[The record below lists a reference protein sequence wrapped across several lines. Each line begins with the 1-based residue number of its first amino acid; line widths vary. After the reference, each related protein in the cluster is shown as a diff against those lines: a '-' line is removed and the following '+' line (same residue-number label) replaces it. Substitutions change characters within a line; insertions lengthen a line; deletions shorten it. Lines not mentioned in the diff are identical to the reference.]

1 MKNMKVRT
9 KMLSGFI
16 VVTMIGLILG
26 IAGIVSILMIKSLS
40 DESHLL
46 QRAGDGA
53 STALNAHYVWRHGI
67 TMAVFTES
75 DFTGSLDPNTC
86 ALGRWLESDEAKS
99 VTDPVVLDLLKRVE
113 DPHHYIHTEASVVIG
128 YIEAGDLSAA
138 EDMLMS
144 TLLPR
149 TQEVI
154 SLLTEVQERFNVMA
168 EEESQ
173 QIADLQI
180 VFIIII
186 VSLIAVSVAI
196 SIFLALYISGLIAKP
211 LNVLSAFMKRA
222 GTTGDISLSK
232 DDIENIDKF
241 ARNKDEIGQTIG
253 NAAKFIEHIIKTS
266 DELESV
272 AEGDLTVHI
281 GILSDK
287 DILGTSIQNTVSKLN
302 DMFGEINAATRQV
315 STGSKQIAD
324 GAQALASGSTQQ
336 TATVEALSASIS
348 EINVTAQE
356 SHRTATTA
364 LNDVQESGKQMDVCT
379 DQMGQMT
386 AAMRTIGEK
395 SKGILSATKLI
406 DDIAFQTNILALNA
420 AVEAAR
426 AGEAGK
432 GFAVVAEEV
441 RNLAMRSAEAARN
454 TAEMIGESVKNAD
467 SGVQITKDVA
477 KALEKTVERAG
488 KVSDLIN
495 EIAAASNEQSQG
507 VEQINT
513 AVAQMN
519 HVTQQNAANSEES
532 ASAAEELSS
541 QATEL
546 ENMVGTFRL
555 SGAHGYAGGTLKI
568 AHQSPKQ
575 QTKVHMAVFTSADR
589 RVSGTMPAVS
599 SARATRAMRA
609 VRSEDAIPLDDDEQI
624 EF

>member
-426 AGEAGK
+426 AGQHGK

-441 RNLAMRSAEAARN
+441 RNLASKSAEAAKE
-454 TAEMIGESVKNAD
+454 TAALLESSYQSVEEGNGIVDKVNDNLQAVAIIAQK
-467 SGVQITKDVA
+467 SAEGIT
-477 KALEKTVERAG
+477 ALQSMAAQQ
-488 KVSDLIN
+488 SSA
-495 EIAAASNEQSQG
+495 IA
-507 VEQINT
+507 QINDGIEQ
-513 AVAQMN
+513 VAQ
-519 HVTQQNAANSEES
+519 VVQQNSATAEES
-532 ASAAEELSS
+532 AATSEEMSGQS
-541 QATEL
+541 HML
-546 ENMVGTFRL
+546 EQLVAQFKLKEDTYAL
-555 SGAHGYAGGTLKI
+555 DSGGIDRIGGTKLDI
-568 AHQSPKQ
+568 HGGFGS
-575 QTKVHMAVFTSADR
+575 
-589 RVSGTMPAVS
+589 SG
-599 SARATRAMRA
+599 
-609 VRSEDAIPLDDDEQI
+609 DDLGKY
-624 EF
+624 

>member
-232 DDIENIDKF
+232 DDIENIGKF
-241 ARNKDEIGQTIG
+241 AQNKDEIGQTIG
-253 NAAKFIEHIIKTS
+253 NAAKFVEHIIKTS

-426 AGEAGK
+426 AGQHGK

-441 RNLAMRSAEAARN
+441 RNLASKSAEAAKE
-454 TAEMIGESVKNAD
+454 TAALLESSYQSVEEGNGIVDKVNDNLQAVAVIAQKNAQGITALQSMAAQQSSAIAQINDGIEQVAQVVQQNSATAQESAATSEEMSGQSHMLEQLVAQFKLKEDTYALD
-467 SGVQITKDVA
+467 SGGID
-477 KALEKTVERAG
+477 R
-488 KVSDLIN
+488 I
-495 EIAAASNEQSQG
+495 
-507 VEQINT
+507 
-513 AVAQMN
+513 
-519 HVTQQNAANSEES
+519 
-532 ASAAEELSS
+532 
-541 QATEL
+541 
-546 ENMVGTFRL
+546 
-555 SGAHGYAGGTLKI
+555 GGTKLDI
-568 AHQSPKQ
+568 HGGFGS
-575 QTKVHMAVFTSADR
+575 
-589 RVSGTMPAVS
+589 SG
-599 SARATRAMRA
+599 
-609 VRSEDAIPLDDDEQI
+609 DDLGKY
-624 EF
+624 